1 MKKLL
6 CIIVLIMI
14 SCSCIKAQLHYE
26 KSFEA
31 GVLIGLNEFTKSS
44 YEIDMINGVRLNQS
58 IFAGIGI
65 GARYAN
71 SLSGKMRLYNFSSSY
86 YQTSYGSSMNYTTSH
101 DDFDNYGGSLL
112 LPLFLRV
119 KITLS
124 KETVAPFI
132 AGNVGYA
139 FDIGQ
144 SYLRNMYGFLVE
156 PSLGMD
162 IYLTKKTA
170 LYFMAGYNMQSAQ
183 YHNYQTVKDIR
194 GMAVSL
200 SFKGGLKF

>member
-14 SCSCIKAQLHYE
+14 SFSCIKAQIRYE

-31 GVLIGLNEFTKSS
+31 GVFIGLDKFTKSS
-44 YEIDMINGVRLNQS
+44 YEIDMINGVRLNQY
-58 IFAGIGI
+58 IFAGVGI

-71 SLSGKMRLYNFSSSY
+71 SLNNKMRLYSFSPDY
-86 YQTSYGSSMNYTTSH
+86 YQSSYGSSINYTTSY
-101 DDFDNYGGSLL
+101 DDFDNYGGNIL

-124 KETVAPFI
+124 KGLVSPFV

-156 PSLGMD
+156 PSFGVD

-170 LYFMAGYNMQSAQ
+170 LFFMAGYNMQNAQ
-183 YHNYQTVKDIR
+183 YHDYQTVKDIH
-194 GMAVSL
+194 GMAGSL
-200 SFKGGLKF
+200 SFRGGLNF